1 MGSTLPHPKSPIV
14 IVVVVIVVL
23 AVVVAVVVVV
33 LAVPLIASGRIG
45 LDDDTFSIH
54 SQAAVCQT
62 FNSTPSGHRRGGALP
77 NKRFRTFATVT
88 A

>member
-23 AVVVAVVVVV
+23 AVVVAVVV

-77 NKRFRTFATVT
+77 NKRFRTFATFT